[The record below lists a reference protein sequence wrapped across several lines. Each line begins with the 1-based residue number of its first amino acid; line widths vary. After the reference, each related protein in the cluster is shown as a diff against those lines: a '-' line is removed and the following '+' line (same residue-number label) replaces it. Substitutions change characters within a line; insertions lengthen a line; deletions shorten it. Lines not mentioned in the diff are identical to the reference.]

1 MYAESIG
8 RLIEEFKSFP
18 GIGRKT
24 AERMAFH
31 ILVSKKDSATKLAN
45 AIIDIKE
52 KVHPCTR
59 CFHIT
64 DKDPCAICSN
74 EDRDAHLLCVVEQPK
89 DVLAIE
95 RMGLYQGKYHV
106 LLGAISLLDGVSE
119 RDLTIEAL
127 LKRVKAE
134 GITEVILATG
144 PSMEGDTTA
153 LTISQRL
160 EAMDVKVSRI
170 ARGLPTGSSIE
181 TVSKAILADALETR
195 RPFKNQGL

>member
-1 MYAESIG
+1 VYAESIG

-31 ILVSKKDSATKLAN
+31 ILVSNKQSATNLAN

-52 KVHPCTR
+52 KVHPCSR
-59 CFHIT
+59 CYHIT
-64 DKDPCAICSN
+64 DDDPCKICN
-74 EDRDAHLLCVVEQPK
+74 DDERDQKFLCVVEQPK

-95 RMGLYQGKYHV
+95 RMALYRGVYHV
-106 LLGAISLLDGVSE
+106 LLGAVSLLDGVGE
-119 RDLTIEAL
+119 KDLTIAAL
-127 LKRVKAE
+127 LKRVKDE
-134 GITEVILATG
+134 DFEEVILATG

-153 LTISQRL
+153 SMISKKL
-160 EAMDVKVSRI
+160 EEMNIKVSRI

-181 TVSKAILADALETR
+181 TVSKAILADALESR
-195 RPFKNQGL
+195 RPFKNQGH

>member
-1 MYAESIG
+1 VYAESIG
-8 RLIEEFKSFP
+8 KLIEEFKSFP

-31 ILVSKKDSATKLAN
+31 ILVSKKDAALKLAN
-45 AIIDIKE
+45 TIIETKE

-64 DKDPCAICSN
+64 DVDPCAICSN
-74 EDRDAHLLCVVEQPK
+74 DQRERKLLCVVEQPK

-95 RMGLYQGKYHV
+95 RMGLYRGLYHV
-106 LLGAISLLDGVSE
+106 LLGAISLLDGVRE
-119 RDLTIEAL
+119 RDLTIDVL
-127 LKRVKAE
+127 LKRVKEE
-134 GITEVILATG
+134 GIEEVILATA
-144 PSMEGDTTA
+144 PSLEGDTTA

-160 EAMDVKVSRI
+160 EAMNIKVSRI

-195 RPFKNQGL
+195 RPFKNQGA